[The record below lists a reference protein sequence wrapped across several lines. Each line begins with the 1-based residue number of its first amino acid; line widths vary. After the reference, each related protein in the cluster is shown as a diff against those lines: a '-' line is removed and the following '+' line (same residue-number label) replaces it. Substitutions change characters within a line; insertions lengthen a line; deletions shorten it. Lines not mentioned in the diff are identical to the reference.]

1 MLFHPEKPDVIGIL
15 DWELATLG
23 HPLADL
29 GFSCIPWRSS
39 PDEYGGLL
47 GLDQLGLGIP
57 TEAEYVSR
65 YYERAVPTS
74 HLLPFHVV
82 FALFRF
88 AVISVS
94 RTAQN
99 PAPPFRRM
107 LPRSDRSPGDSP
119 SERWRRQRQLR
130 DQHITKGKPVTARWG
145 RHNNDAG
152 KSDSGAE
159 S

>member
-15 DWELATLG
+15 DWELAILG

-82 FALFRF
+82 FAICRF

-94 RTAQN
+94 RTTHN

-107 LPRSDRSPGDSP
+107 LPRSGRSP
-119 SERWRRQRQLR
+119 
-130 DQHITKGKPVTARWG
+130 
-145 RHNNDAG
+145 
-152 KSDSGAE
+152 
-159 S
+159 